1 MVYTD
6 LHYFGALS
14 YYSALNETDLVVFD
28 TSVAFSKMSF
38 KNRMVIASAQG
49 PLHLTIPINGGRD
62 QKTPMDQI
70 RISYDSQWQSQ
81 HFKSIYTN
89 YKRAPFFEYYV
100 DSIKSLYSIKYE
112 FLNDFLLETQNWSNQ
127 HLKAKWIIKTVDSN
141 IIEENQTKWIDPI
154 KPNNFHSE
162 NSRVQY
168 QQVFEDV
175 TGFIP
180 NLCILD
186 LIFSVGGKQ
195 AYSLIGQSNKK

>member
-14 YYSALNETDLVVFD
+14 YYSAFNETDLVVFD
-28 TSVAFSKMSF
+28 TKVAFSKMSF

-100 DSIKSLYSIKYE
+100 DSIQKLYSFKYE
-112 FLNDFLLETQNWSNQ
+112 FLNDYLLETQKWTNQ
-127 HLKAKWIIKTVDSN
+127 YLKAKWIIKTVDST

-154 KPNNFHSE
+154 KPNNFHTENRSE
-162 NSRVQY
+162 QY

-180 NLCILD
+180 NLSILD

-195 AYSLIGQSNKK
+195 AHSLIGQRNKK

>member
-14 YYSALNETDLVVFD
+14 YYSVFNETDLVVFD

-112 FLNDFLLETQNWSNQ
+112 FLNDFLLETQKWSNQ

>member
-112 FLNDFLLETQNWSNQ
+112 FLNDFLLETQKWSNQ

>member
-6 LHYFGALS
+6 LHYFGSLS

-112 FLNDFLLETQNWSNQ
+112 FLNDFLLETQKWSNQ

-141 IIEENQTKWIDPI
+141 IIIENQTKWIDPI

>member
-14 YYSALNETDLVVFD
+14 YYSVFNETDLVVFD

-112 FLNDFLLETQNWSNQ
+112 FLNDFLLETQKWTNQ
-127 HLKAKWIIKTVDSN
+127 HLKAKWIIKTVDST
-141 IIEENQTKWIDPI
+141 IIEENQTKWIDSI
-154 KPNNFHSE
+154 KPNNFHTENRSE
-162 NSRVQY
+162 QY

-180 NLCILD
+180 NLSILD

-195 AYSLIGQSNKK
+195 AHSLIGQRNKK

>member
-14 YYSALNETDLVVFD
+14 YYSAFNETDLVVFD
-28 TSVAFSKMSF
+28 TKVAFSKMSF

-100 DSIKSLYSIKYE
+100 DSIKTLYSIKYE
-112 FLNDFLLETQNWSNQ
+112 FLNDYLLETQKWTNQ
-127 HLKAKWIIKTVDSN
+127 YLKAKWIIKTVDST

-154 KPNNFHSE
+154 KPNNFHTENRSE
-162 NSRVQY
+162 QY

-180 NLCILD
+180 NLSILD

-195 AYSLIGQSNKK
+195 AHSLIGQRNKK

>member
-14 YYSALNETDLVVFD
+14 YYSAFNETDLVVFD
-28 TSVAFSKMSF
+28 TKVAFSKMSF

-112 FLNDFLLETQNWSNQ
+112 FLNDFLLETQKWTNQ
-127 HLKAKWIIKTVDSN
+127 HLKAKWIIKTVDST
-141 IIEENQTKWIDPI
+141 IIEENQTKWIDSI
-154 KPNNFHSE
+154 KPNNFHTENRSE
-162 NSRVQY
+162 QY

-180 NLCILD
+180 NLSILD

-195 AYSLIGQSNKK
+195 AHSLIGQRNKK

>member
-14 YYSALNETDLVVFD
+14 YYSAFNETDLVVFD
-28 TSVAFSKMSF
+28 TKVAFSKMSF

-100 DSIKSLYSIKYE
+100 DSIKTLYSIKYE
-112 FLNDFLLETQNWSNQ
+112 FLNDYLLETQKWTNQ
-127 HLKAKWIIKTVDSN
+127 YLKANWIIKTVDST

-154 KPNNFHSE
+154 KPNNFHTDNRSE
-162 NSRVQY
+162 QY

-180 NLCILD
+180 NLSILD

-195 AYSLIGQSNKK
+195 AHSLIGQRNKK